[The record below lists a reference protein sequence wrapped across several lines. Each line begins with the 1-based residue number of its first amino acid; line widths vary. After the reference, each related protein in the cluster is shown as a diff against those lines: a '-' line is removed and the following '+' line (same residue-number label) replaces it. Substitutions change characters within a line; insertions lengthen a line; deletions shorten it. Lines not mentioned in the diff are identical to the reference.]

1 MLTKVEVQTRSNQ
14 FLTFDLEDEDNEYY
28 IKDITNLD
36 PVKAEMVSSG
46 LASVDGDQYQSSR
59 LGPRNPVITLGLQ
72 DIADNSIR
80 ALRQQ
85 LYGYFMPKSSVTL
98 VFHDDEYK
106 PVKLSGRVED
116 FSSPPFQ
123 KDPEA
128 TISVICFDP
137 AFYELDT
144 QVVDASIP
152 VSGSADVSIPYS
164 GTLDTGLVL
173 KVTIN
178 NDAGAPNGIQLTMQ
192 KSAGQTELM
201 EIRYPLVKNDV
212 LTVSTL
218 PGEKTVTLNRNN
230 QVDSILYA
238 LTYQS
243 GWISLSPGTNKLRIN
258 GPIAASR
265 ASSASISWVNKH
277 GGL

>member
-1 MLTKVEVQTRSNQ
+1 MLTRVEVQNRSNQ
-14 FLTFDLEDEDNEYY
+14 FLTFELEDEDSEYF

-72 DIADNSIR
+72 DIAENSIR
-80 ALRQQ
+80 TLRQQ
-85 LYGYFMPKSSVTL
+85 LYGFFMPKSPVSL
-98 VFHDDEYK
+98 VFYDDEYK

-128 TISVICFDP
+128 TISILCFDP

-144 QVVDASIP
+144 QSEILTIP
-152 VSGSADVSIPYS
+152 VTGSGSLAIPYS
-164 GTLDTGLVL
+164 GTLDAGAVV

-178 NDAGAPNGIQLTMQ
+178 NDNGAPNGIQLSMQ
-192 KSAGQTELM
+192 KSNGQSELM
-201 EIRYPLVKNDV
+201 EIRYPFLKNDI
-212 LTVSTL
+212 LTISTL
-218 PGEKTVTLNRNN
+218 PGEKTVTLTRNN
-230 QVDSILYA
+230 QVDPILYA

-243 GWISLSPGTNKLRIN
+243 GWISLTPGTNNLRIN
-258 GPIAASR
+258 GPTEATR
-265 ASSASISWVNKH
+265 ASSATISWVNKH